1 LLKDRLIGRLDFAL
15 SRRDSAARAVAPGDS
30 STIVSG
36 APGTASLRGT
46 VVGGDGRPMRDA
58 VVSVLGTPRSAHT
71 DGAGAFLVD
80 HIPAGTRTIEVRSIG
95 LLPMTVSMD
104 FATNAARDTTLSVSR
119 QAQPLKPVAVKGS
132 AILPSWM
139 ERSGFETR
147 RLQGMGA
154 FVTEQDIAR
163 HNFSELINVL
173 EGVRGVRVN
182 WNSAAGISFP
192 LPSLVG
198 GGARCVPNYF
208 LDGVR
213 FPDDFAQLSGL
224 ARPEAIKGIEVYSSP
239 GTTPAQY
246 DLFSST
252 GCGSIVIWTR

>member
-1 LLKDRLIGRLDFAL
+1 M
-15 SRRDSAARAVAPGDS
+15 
-30 STIVSG
+30 
-36 APGTASLRGT
+36 GTARS
-46 VVGGDGRPMRDA
+46 GRTA
-58 VVSVLGTPRSAHT
+58 VP
-71 DGAGAFLVD
+71 GAFHVD

-173 EGVRGVRVN
+173 EGVRDRK
-182 WNSAAGISFP
+182 S
-192 LPSLVG
+192 VG
-198 GGARCVPNYF
+198 EGKPV
-208 LDGVR
+208 
-213 FPDDFAQLSGL
+213 
-224 ARPEAIKGIEVYSSP
+224 E
-239 GTTPAQY
+239 
-246 DLFSST
+246 
-252 GCGSIVIWTR
+252 